1 MKPSAT
7 SDSLTKTEITR
18 LGELRS
24 HLLRLHKTL
33 LELERQ
39 DFEKKS
45 GRVDAGELLQL
56 LINHPQFAWLRKISA
71 LIVEMDEMLTEAEP
85 AERKDFEDL
94 ISQARSLLTAPEDKE
109 FRTKYQSAL
118 QREPAAVLA
127 HSAAMQ
133 TLPQKR
139 N

>member
-1 MKPSAT
+1 MKPAAAN
-7 SDSLTKTEITR
+7 DALTKAEITR

-45 GRVDAGELLQL
+45 GRVNPGELLQL
-56 LINHPQFAWLRKISA
+56 VINHPQFAWLRKISA
-71 LIVEMDEMLTEAEP
+71 LIVEMDETLNGAEP
-85 AERKDFEDL
+85 AVRKDFEDL
-94 ISQARSLLTAPEDKE
+94 ISQARSLLISPGDEE

-133 TLPQKR
+133 LLPQD
-139 N
+139 